1 MSSPL
6 TLDSHATQ
14 IKGELVPPGDKSI
27 SHRAVIFGSISKGT
41 SSYTHFLQSE
51 DCLHT
56 MQAFQAMGVSIR
68 LDEKQGRL
76 EIDGAGLH
84 GLKAPERELY
94 LGNSGTSMRLLM
106 GLLSGQRFE
115 VTLTG
120 DDSLSSRPMKRV
132 TVPLKQ
138 MGAQIKGGDKG
149 NFAPLQVRGG
159 KLQGIEFDNKLGSA
173 QVKSAILLAGLYAE
187 GKTRIHEDILS
198 RDHTERFLS
207 AAGANFRKLDG
218 GWMEI
223 EKTDELQAMTGKIPG
238 DMSSAAFFIT
248 GAAMTPGS
256 EIIIRD
262 VSLNDTR
269 TGLLDVLKRMG
280 AKIEVTVENEVPEPI
295 GTVRIWGGPLRGTR
309 IEKAEIPSLI
319 DELPIIM
326 VAMAVAEGESIIS
339 GAEELRVKE
348 TDRIASMAA
357 NLTAVGADID
367 ELPDGVIIRG
377 GKPLSA
383 GAVKS
388 YGDHRTVMSMVIA
401 SLVMSG
407 TLEIDDTRSVATSY
421 PGFFEDFGRLAVRG

>member
-1 MSSPL
+1 MSRPL
-6 TLDSHATQ
+6 TFDSQVTR

-56 MQAFQAMGVSIR
+56 MQAFQAMGVSIH
-68 LDEKQGRL
+68 LDESKGTLQI
-76 EIDGAGLH
+76 EGAGLQ
-84 GLKAPERELY
+84 GLKAPSGELY

-106 GLLSGQRFE
+106 GLLAGQRFE
-115 VTLTG
+115 TTLTG
-120 DDSLSSRPMKRV
+120 DESLSSRPMKRV

-187 GKTRIHEDILS
+187 GLTRIHEDILS

-207 AAGANFRKLDG
+207 AAGARFRKLEG

-223 EKTDELQAMTGKIPG
+223 EKTDELRALSGKIPG

-248 GAAMTPGS
+248 GAAMTRGS
-256 EIIIRD
+256 EIVIRD
-262 VSLNDTR
+262 VSLNETR
-269 TGLLDVLKRMG
+269 TGILDVLKRMG
-280 AKIEVTVENEVPEPI
+280 ARIEITIENEVPEPI
-295 GTVRIWGGPLRGTR
+295 GTVRVWGGQLHGTR

-319 DELPIIM
+319 DELPVIM

-357 NLTAVGADID
+357 NLSAVGADID

-377 GKPLSA
+377 GRPLTGGS
-383 GAVKS
+383 VRS
-388 YGDHRTVMSMVIA
+388 FGDHRTVMSMVIA

-407 TLEIDDTRSVATSY
+407 ALEVDDTRSVATSY
-421 PGFFEDFGRLAVRG
+421 PGFFDDFRRLAVGG